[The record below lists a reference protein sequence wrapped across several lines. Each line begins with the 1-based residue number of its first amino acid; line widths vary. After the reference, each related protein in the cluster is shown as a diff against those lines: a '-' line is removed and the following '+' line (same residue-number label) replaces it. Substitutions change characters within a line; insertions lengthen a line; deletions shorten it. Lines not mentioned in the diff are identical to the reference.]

1 MSEFAHR
8 VIDWQRVH
16 GRHDLPW
23 QGTEDP
29 YRIWLSEVMLQQTQ
43 VATVIPYFLRFVERF
58 PGVGELARA
67 PLDPVLELWSGL
79 GYYSRARNLHA
90 AARLL
95 SDEALDLDR
104 LGEGARAF
112 ILRET
117 GAASVPDLQFRLADA
132 HQAATA
138 AVARL
143 MGTAD
148 GETGD
153 GSG

>member
-1 MSEFAHR
+1 MPDSDA
-8 VIDWQRVH
+8 QA
-16 GRHDLPW
+16 LLSA
-23 QGTEDP
+23 
-29 YRIWLSEVMLQQTQ
+29 YRLQW
-43 VATVIPYFLRFVERF
+43 R
-58 PGVGELARA
+58 
-67 PLDPVLELWSGL
+67 
-79 GYYSRARNLHA
+79 LHA

-117 GAASVPDLQFRLADA
+117 GAASVPDLQSRLADA